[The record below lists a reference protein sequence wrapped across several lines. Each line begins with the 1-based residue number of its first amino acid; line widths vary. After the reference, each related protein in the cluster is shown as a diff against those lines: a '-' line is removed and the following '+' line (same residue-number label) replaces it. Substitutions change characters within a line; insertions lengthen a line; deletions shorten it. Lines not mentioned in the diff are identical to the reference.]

1 MSYQAQLLKKT
12 VLSALKQNSTLSIH
26 SRVRQT
32 NLRIIPHWEDH
43 GSISVENNEIV
54 KLKISQEDE
63 EKMTSLGRLEPHIRV
78 EIEPNDNKS
87 EANPSTS
94 ISPLIEVQVPEKV
107 NLLCHL
113 EEGGDIHVKNKIE
126 GDADLTTTRGNILV
140 KKLRSYNMSLK
151 AAGNIFA
158 SDLLEARNVNLRAT
172 HRVRVKRIH
181 GREVDIEIGNQLFEE
196 NSEELLD
203 GAGKTYDDDDD
214 GAMIDI
220 SSLYVTGN
228 GFANLNADSPS
239 SPDVKAI
246 RCKSNHGHVNAN
258 ANGQVEL
265 GGVNGS
271 FDVLSHS
278 EAHIH
283 IDSLSNDSIS
293 VVTGDKLLSLTM
305 DRKLESDIRLAS
317 INDAHD
323 VARSVLLEEEDDD
336 VHEGLKDN
344 ATPGGQPI
352 SIITTC
358 FKPDEIPE
366 SLDEIYYAQGHVD
379 NESMEP
385 DSRFE
390 QLKGGGK
397 IRLDGAATQALS
409 GFSETNIGRPLIVG
423 ACKQRIVVESM
434 SWLGAIARR
443 YGLQEEEG
451 RDRLGRQAT
460 RRGREFNVSG
470 SPNQ

>member
-12 VLSALKQNSTLSIH
+12 VLSALKQNSNLSIH

-32 NLRIIPHWEDH
+32 NLRIIPHWKDH
-43 GSISVENNEIV
+43 GSISVENNEEV
-54 KLKISQEDE
+54 KLKISLEE
-63 EKMTSLGRLEPHIRV
+63 HEKMTSLGRIEPHIRV

-87 EANPSTS
+87 EANPNN
-94 ISPLIEVQVPEKV
+94 IKSPLIEVQVPEKV
-107 NLLCHL
+107 NLFCHL

-126 GDADLTTTRGNILV
+126 GDAELTTSRGNILV
-140 KKLRSYNMSLK
+140 KKLRSYKMSLK

-158 SDLLEARNVNLRAT
+158 SDLLEAQNVNLQAR
-172 HRVRVKRIH
+172 HRVRAKRMH
-181 GREVDIEIGNQLFEE
+181 GSEVDIEIGQQFFEE
-196 NSEELLD
+196 NKEELLE
-203 GAGKTYDDDDD
+203 GAGETFDDDDD

-220 SSLYVTGN
+220 SSLYITGS
-228 GFANLNADSPS
+228 GVANLNADSPS
-239 SPDVKAI
+239 SLNAKAI

-258 ANGQVEL
+258 ANGQIEL

-323 VARSVLLEEEDDD
+323 VARSVLLEEEDKD

-344 ATPGGQPI
+344 ANPGGQPI
-352 SIITTC
+352 TIITSC
-358 FKPDEIPE
+358 FQPDEIPE
-366 SLDEIYYAQGHVD
+366 SLNDIHYAQGRVD

-409 GFSETNIGRPLIVG
+409 GFSDADTGRPLVVG

-460 RRGREFNVSG
+460 RRGRELSD
-470 SPNQ
+470 SSNQ